1 MTSETNQTHTDQQ
14 DPHDFDP
21 DIVQIERDLMD
32 FLIDGMVN
40 VSGRDPIVSRVMTV
54 FYTRKELTQ
63 QDLQKLTN
71 YSAGTI
77 SKTVR
82 QLINMKIITKEILPG
97 THKHIYKME
106 KLPYG
111 SPAYIMNA
119 GQLMEGMTDDLKNM
133 GEILEKY
140 REEMKDLEGFNQV
153 SSIISQLNRI
163 MTSVPRF
170 MKILETELEA
180 YIKANE

>member
-1 MTSETNQTHTDQQ
+1 MNLNTNYQ
-14 DPHDFDP
+14 DPHGFDQE
-21 DIVQIERDLMD
+21 IVKIERDLMD

-40 VSGRDPIVSRVMTV
+40 VSGRDPFLSTTMVI

-63 QDLQKLTN
+63 QDLQILTN

-82 QLINMKIITKEILPG
+82 QLIDMKIITKNIIPG

-111 SPAYIMNA
+111 SPSYIMNV
-119 GQLMEGMTDDLKNM
+119 GQMMSGITDEIKNM
-133 GEILEKY
+133 KESLDNYKD
-140 REEMKDLEGFNQV
+140 EMKDLERFTKV
-153 SSIISQLNRI
+153 YSLVSQLNGVLS
-163 MTSVPRF
+163 SVPKF
-170 MKILETELEA
+170 MKILEDDLEG
-180 YIKANE
+180 YLKNINS